1 MALIGISTEEVGQ
14 CTLRCKVTPFA
25 PAPGILLCDCGYI
38 AQTHSLGSP
47 CCRPVL
53 THIPL
58 GMQGAPAQM
67 AAGCQFWI
75 FLVNIL
81 GVVVAPGPKQP
92 MVCSCQDQCWAPHSV
107 PAEISMICFLPHEC
121 HDVQSL
127 AGLCQAKAQQ
137 VPSAWLSCA
146 LLRTTLFFLRPQL

>member
-1 MALIGISTEEVGQ
+1 MGKGVYQTESPLQALLMALIGISTEDAGQ

-25 PAPGILLCDCGYI
+25 PAPGILLCDCGCI
-38 AQTHSLGSP
+38 AQTHGLGSP
-47 CCRPVL
+47 CCKPIL

-58 GMQGAPAQM
+58 GMQGAPAQL
-67 AAGCQFWI
+67 AAGCQLWI

-107 PAEISMICFLPHEC
+107 PAEISMICFSHMNAMMSNPWLGFARQRLSRCP
-121 HDVQSL
+121 V
-127 AGLCQAKAQQ
+127 LC
-137 VPSAWLSCA
+137 
-146 LLRTTLFFLRPQL
+146 